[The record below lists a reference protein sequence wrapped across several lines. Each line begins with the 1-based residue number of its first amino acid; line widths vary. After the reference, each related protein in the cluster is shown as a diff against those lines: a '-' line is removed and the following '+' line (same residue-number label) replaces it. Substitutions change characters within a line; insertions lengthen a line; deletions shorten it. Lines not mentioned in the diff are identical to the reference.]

1 MSQRARMQTPT
12 RTTQSRREAG
22 FRLAL
27 AVSPLKPRSSPSTPS
42 PKGRSFAWSRAEKP
56 IRPFGAV
63 QPRPALMAEPDGQ
76 RTQRRLCCLDPT
88 ASLYRCPSAG
98 CFHRAPSLPYF
109 PCSPSVTRLGADPA
123 PCGTARLCFGLS
135 AALQVSAFRKS
146 FCNDRKKH
154 FPNLPKKRRLALG
167 AGHLASLRARVSRG
181 HSGQIQ
187 TGEKR
192 WNSITTT

>member
-12 RTTQSRREAG
+12 RTSQSRREAG

-27 AVSPLKPRSSPSTPS
+27 AVSPLEPCSSPSTPS
-42 PKGRSFAWSRAEKP
+42 PKGRSFAWSRPEKP

-63 QPRPALMAEPDGQ
+63 HPRPALMAGPDGQ
-76 RTQRRLCCLDPT
+76 RAQRRLCCLDPT
-88 ASLYRCPSAG
+88 ASLYRRPSAG
-98 CFHRAPSLPYF
+98 CFHRAHLSRIFPAHPRSLATVLVP
-109 PCSPSVTRLGADPA
+109 RPA
-123 PCGTARLCFGLS
+123 ARHGSASACQSPCGFRLSENL
-135 AALQVSAFRKS
+135 LQRTQ
-146 FCNDRKKH
+146 KH

-187 TGEKR
+187 TGERR
-192 WNSITTT
+192 WNSIPTT